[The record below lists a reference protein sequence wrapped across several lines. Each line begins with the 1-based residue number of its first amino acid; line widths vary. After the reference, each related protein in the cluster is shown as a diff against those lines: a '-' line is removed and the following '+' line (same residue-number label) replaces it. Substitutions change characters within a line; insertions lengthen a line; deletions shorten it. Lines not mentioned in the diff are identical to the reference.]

1 MKESIVGTRQGIY
14 DVLYECDYKSN
25 DNHRMFHVKCSKCG
39 FETNMIMH
47 HIKYVKNCQH
57 TRVNGG
63 YISFTTRWNSQRIK
77 RIFSNMVAR
86 CYDTKCK
93 DYITYGARGITIYS
107 EWLANPNS
115 FEDWCMANGYTDDLT
130 IDRIDSSKGYYPEN
144 CRWISRSDNAKYK
157 STTRMIEVDGVSHTG
172 RDWAKLCDIGTN
184 GINQMYRNHGEE
196 ITKEFIRRRLANMNV
211 KNVSKNWLKVY
222 GLV

>member
-1 MKESIVGTRQGIY
+1 M
-14 DVLYECDYKSN
+14 LYECDYRSN

-115 FEDWCMANGYTDDLT
+115 FEDWCMANGYADDLT

-211 KNVSKNWLKVY
+211 KNVSKNWLKAY